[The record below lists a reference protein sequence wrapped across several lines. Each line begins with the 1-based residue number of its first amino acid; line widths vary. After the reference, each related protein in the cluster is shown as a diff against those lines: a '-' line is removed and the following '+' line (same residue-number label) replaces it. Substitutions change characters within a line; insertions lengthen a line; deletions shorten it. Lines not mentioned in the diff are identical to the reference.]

1 MFCTNC
7 GTKIDDGT
15 KVCPQCGASLEPSAP
30 APAAPV
36 PQPTPAPAPQP
47 APVQAA
53 PAAGAAVGKLLK
65 NKAVLGGIAA
75 VLVLV
80 IVLAVVL
87 SQPKTIDLDQL
98 VKVDFSGYDTV
109 GTAYAHFDEEALN
122 AQLAKA
128 LNAEKVSLTSLE
140 GYLACRS
147 AISLSLDQD
156 QNLSNG
162 DEVTVNIDCN
172 NEMVKGYKVKFT
184 GGAHKF
190 TVEGLEPVR
199 EIDPFAGLKV
209 SFSGISPNGS
219 VEYSYE
225 GGDEY
230 LSQYSFQSDKS
241 SGLRNG
247 DAVTI
252 TLPGF
257 EAENTVR
264 SGYRLTE
271 QSKTYT
277 VEGLDEYVDSYE
289 DLPEEFINH
298 VKQESEDIIS
308 AYIAQSYNKE
318 CPTGELEYAGY
329 AFLCAKSA
337 EDAYNG
343 YNRLVSVFRTK
354 VSHTEGRFPDTMVYY
369 PVSFPNILSSG
380 GEATC
385 QENEGILGSGRLGDG
400 SYSTRGYSSPLLAYK
415 EIVTL
420 NVDKCLVETGDGFEK
435 YESYT
440 PISKLSDISQENM
453 KMLTDK
459 AMDVAQTA
467 VTDVSVD
474 KTTAKNM
481 AVKGQYLLVNKAQ
494 GDDFA
499 ENNRLVIVFSAT
511 VTTESVNS
519 WDKTKS
525 FEDTVVYFPVVFSGL
540 VNVPGDEFAYAT
552 QSRVQGSAYLRS
564 KNGGTYSIRGYTDGA
579 SMFSDLVTA
588 NRTNYTY
595 EVSDGLQEFG
605 K

>member
-7 GTKIDDGT
+7 GTKIDDGA
-15 KVCPQCGASLEPSAP
+15 KVCPQCGVSLEASTPAAPLPPSPQPAQASVSPPQGAP
-30 APAAPV
+30 AP
-36 PQPTPAPAPQP
+36 
-47 APVQAA
+47 
-53 PAAGAAVGKLLK
+53 AGAAVGKLLK

-87 SQPKTIDLDQL
+87 SQPKTVNLDEL
-98 VKVDFSGYDTV
+98 ITVEFSGYDTV

-128 LNAEKVSLTSLE
+128 LNSEKASLSSLE
-140 GYLACRS
+140 GYLACRG
-147 AISLSLDQD
+147 AISLSLDQA

-162 DEVTVNIDCN
+162 DEVVVNVDYN
-172 NEMVKGYKVKFT
+172 NEAVKNYKVKFT
-184 GGAHKF
+184 GGSHKF
-190 TVEGLEPVR
+190 TVEGLEPVK
-199 EIDPFAGLKV
+199 EIDPFADLKI

-219 VEYSYE
+219 VEYTYE
-225 GGDEY
+225 GSADY
-230 LSQYSFQSDKS
+230 LSQYSFQSDKT

-247 DAVTI
+247 DTI
-252 TLPGF
+252 TVTLPGF
-257 EAENTVR
+257 ETENTVH

-289 DLPEEFINH
+289 DLPEEFLNH

-329 AFLCAKSA
+329 AFMCVKSA

-343 YNRLVSVFRTK
+343 YNRLIVFLRTK
-354 VSHTEGRFPDTMVYY
+354 VSHTEGSFPDTVVYY

-380 GEATC
+380 GKITC
-385 QENEGILGSGRLGDG
+385 QESEGILGSSRLGDG

-415 EIVTL
+415 ETVTP
-420 NVDKCLVETGDGFEK
+420 NVDKCVVETGDGFEK

-440 PISKLSDISQENM
+440 PIAKLSDISQENM

-459 AMDVAQTA
+459 ATDAAQAVVA
-467 VTDVSVD
+467 DVSVE
-474 KTTAKNM
+474 KTSAKNM

-499 ENNRLVIVFSAT
+499 ENNQLIIVLSAT

-519 WDKTKS
+519 WDKTKT
-525 FEDTVVYFPVVFSGL
+525 FEDTVVYFPVIFSGV
-540 VNVPGDEFAYAT
+540 VNVPGDEFAYVT
-552 QSRVQGSAYLRS
+552 QSRIQGSASLRGEH
-564 KNGGTYSIRGYTDGA
+564 GGYSIRGYTDGA

-588 NRTNYTY
+588 KRTNYTY